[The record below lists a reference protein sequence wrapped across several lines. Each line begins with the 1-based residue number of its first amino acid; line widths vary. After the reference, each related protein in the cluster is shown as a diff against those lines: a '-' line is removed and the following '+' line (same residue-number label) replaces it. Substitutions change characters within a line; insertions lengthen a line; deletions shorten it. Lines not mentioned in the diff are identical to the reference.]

1 MFLICNIKVHA
12 TTHQFMQIYTG
23 HRHKFPGILQSTT
36 GLLVEQLTALQ
47 NNSPQKNIDLC
58 IILCWYIQLCSVG
71 TQ

>member
-1 MFLICNIKVHA
+1 
-12 TTHQFMQIYTG
+12 MQIYTG